1 MRYVV
6 VDYARKF
13 SGLDAEKK
21 GLVEKC
27 ANTRLAGTGRG
38 EETGKNS
45 LQTMEFRVKNNFGST
60 ILRMAV
66 DDIEVIKVSPGINR
80 ACAGS
85 CAIVANIAYY
95 RVLQEKTKTIGK
107 KA

>member
-27 ANTRLAGTGRG
+27 ANTRLAGTSRG

-66 DDIEVIKVSPGINR
+66 DDREVIKVRSGN
-80 ACAGS
+80 
-85 CAIVANIAYY
+85 
-95 RVLQEKTKTIGK
+95 
-107 KA
+107 